1 MKKLLLFMGLTAMV
15 ATTSF
20 AQEQK
25 DMNKERAEW
34 DNKVK
39 TELNLSADQAQK
51 YEALSKEYGDKI
63 DAVLQ
68 DASLSKEAQKE
79 RKMELKKEKEA
90 KLAEFLTPEQLTQ
103 YRELVDK
110 KKKEK
115 DKTAKKPY

>member
-1 MKKLLLFMGLTAMV
+1 MKKLLLFMGLAAMV

-25 DMNKERAEW
+25 DMNKDRMEW

-39 TELNLSADQAQK
+39 TELSLTADQAEK
-51 YEALSKEYGDKI
+51 YDALCKEYNDKI

-68 DASLSKEAQKE
+68 DASLSKDVQKE

-90 KLAEFLTPEQLTQ
+90 KLFEFLTPQQQDE
-103 YRELVDK
+103 YKALVDK